1 MFYCAH
7 PAQHKEAASAGGQP
21 GALYGHSHMAS
32 FNHLQEAGAGEARRV
47 HKAAT
52 GGGRYPRL
60 MHYTLFSPWG
70 TTCGQGKTAFVQ
82 RWTSRIGTPS
92 TLQPAYLQH
101 FYYLSLD
108 ATHSAALPGQP
119 CPSPVH
125 PSGFLLSA
133 TAKPPPPILYV
144 FGLGYNCDSQCGPRA
159 STILLQGTISFT
171 SPDHTPKCTPTPNPS
186 PKACCHL

>member
-1 MFYCAH
+1 
-7 PAQHKEAASAGGQP
+7 
-21 GALYGHSHMAS
+21 
-32 FNHLQEAGAGEARRV
+32 
-47 HKAAT
+47 
-52 GGGRYPRL
+52 

-70 TTCGQGKTAFVQ
+70 TTCGQGKTAFGQ

-125 PSGFLLSA
+125 PSPLALGSCYQLWQSPHLLFSMS
-133 TAKPPPPILYV
+133 
-144 FGLGYNCDSQCGPRA
+144 GLGYNCDSQCGPRA